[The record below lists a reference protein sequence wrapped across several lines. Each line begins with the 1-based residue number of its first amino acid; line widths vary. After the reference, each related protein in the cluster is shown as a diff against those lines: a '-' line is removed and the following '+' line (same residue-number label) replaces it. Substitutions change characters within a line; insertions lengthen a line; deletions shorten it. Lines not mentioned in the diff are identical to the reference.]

1 MNKILLFLL
10 SAAVALCA
18 QDRIYASFDV
28 AAAKDAQLALK
39 AVGIVK
45 VVNVEIGSAV
55 KRGDVL
61 LELENESEKL
71 AVRLAQNDLES
82 AQTAKAHAKSVLDKF
97 KLVQSVSSKQA
108 FENAE
113 FDFKNAALAENRA
126 YLALNLAQ
134 KRLEDTR
141 LLAPFDGTIS
151 GKSIEAGEGVGGVA
165 QKLMSI
171 FSYPDVK
178 LKLSFDEKFKDR
190 VKIGSEFIYKLDG
203 QSEEK
208 RGKISLI
215 YPTIDTK
222 NGKIYAEVQARNL
235 TPGLFGEGYIVFV
248 AQDADST
255 SDKKAAEPKNK
266 DANLTD
272 ADKTSELKFGGSG
285 DFKNGEF
292 AAADAK
298 FDDKKTGFGAVRFL
312 NLTAQTKSEVNLSSN
327 SACGV
332 KFDAAMKN
340 ANLTNELESEGGL
353 VKFAE
358 ILSLPELGLNFTNSA
373 NRRFKTTSQAALDL
387 NLVRRPSGANLNSQ
401 AKFCAGQNSAAIK
414 NPPQS
419 LNLIKNQT
427 APFVPNLPQIT
438 ASSESPSL
446 LGRQDFA
453 TKKLE
458 LNLTSHR
465 LAQAVLNFSQN
476 ANLIGKLNFLR
487 AASLHS
493 NLIRR
498 ANFINAAKKF
508 KNESVTAFVLDSA
521 RERVGEDL
529 NLQSEFNATKKSEPN
544 LSQTASFGLNSAQ
557 RPNFSPNANR
567 SKKQISSFVSNLP
580 LVFALNEN
588 PNSPQKPV
596 LSKAQ
601 NV

>member
-28 AAAKDAQLALK
+28 APAKDAQLALK

-45 VVNVEIGSAV
+45 SVNVEIGSAV

-71 AVRLAQNDLES
+71 AVKLAQNDLES

-126 YLALNLAQ
+126 HLALNLAQ

-141 LLAPFDGTIS
+141 LLAPFSGTIS
-151 GKSIEAGEGVGGVA
+151 GKSIEVGEGVGGVA

-203 QSEEK
+203 QNEER

-235 TPGLFGEGYIVFV
+235 MPGLFGEGYIVSV
-248 AQDADST
+248 AQDGDAT

-266 DANLTD
+266 DEN
-272 ADKTSELKFGGSG
+272 KTFGLKFEGL
-285 DFKNGEF
+285 KNDGL
-292 AAADAK
+292 AGAK
-298 FDDKKTGFGAVRFL
+298 FDDKKTSFGMARFL
-312 NLTAQTKSEVNLSSN
+312 NLTAQTKSEINLN
-327 SACGV
+327 SISVCGV
-332 KFDAAMKN
+332 KFDSAAKN
-340 ANLTNELESEGGL
+340 ANLTCAPNLSHKKGGINLNAEFGSAQILLAAKRQTFFAGQGGL
-353 VKFAE
+353 VK
-358 ILSLPELGLNFTNSA
+358 L
-373 NRRFKTTSQAALDL
+373 
-387 NLVRRPSGANLNSQ
+387 
-401 AKFCAGQNSAAIK
+401 
-414 NPPQS
+414 
-419 LNLIKNQT
+419 
-427 APFVPNLPQIT
+427 
-438 ASSESPSL
+438 
-446 LGRQDFA
+446 
-453 TKKLE
+453 
-458 LNLTSHR
+458 
-465 LAQAVLNFSQN
+465 
-476 ANLIGKLNFLR
+476 
-487 AASLHS
+487 
-493 NLIRR
+493 
-498 ANFINAAKKF
+498 
-508 KNESVTAFVLDSA
+508 
-521 RERVGEDL
+521 
-529 NLQSEFNATKKSEPN
+529 
-544 LSQTASFGLNSAQ
+544 
-557 RPNFSPNANR
+557 
-567 SKKQISSFVSNLP
+567 
-580 LVFALNEN
+580 
-588 PNSPQKPV
+588 PQKPV
-596 LSKAQ
+596 LAKAR